1 MGVPVVQM
9 ARLGAYIFKQ
19 IVSGNRHF
27 PLVLMLEPLFQCN
40 LRCKGCGKISHPPE
54 IMAQRMSVE
63 QCVAA
68 AEECGAPIVSIP
80 GGEPLM
86 HPEINRIAKEL
97 IARKRFVYLCTN
109 ALLVEQRLDDF
120 QPSTYLT
127 FNVHI
132 DGFRAKHDGLVGRE
146 GVFDQAVAAIRLLV
160 ERGFRVTTNTTLFG
174 DETAESAAE
183 LFDFLTSLGVEGMT
197 VAPAFNY
204 EMAEEQDNYLGR
216 KGSQE
221 LFCRIFSMAKGRGW
235 RFNHSSLY
243 LEFLAGRQRYS
254 CSPWGNP
261 TVNIFGWQRPCYLLN
276 DGYVASYREL
286 MSDTDWQ
293 RYGTDRDPRCVDC
306 MVHSGFEPTAVLDTI
321 YHPFK
326 PLSVALG
333 RLFGR
338 NG

>member
-1 MGVPVVQM
+1 M

-19 IVSGNRHF
+19 MVSGNRRF

-54 IMAQRMSVE
+54 IMRQRLTVD

-86 HPEINRIAKEL
+86 HPDIHRIAKEL

-132 DGFRAKHDGLVGRE
+132 DGFRLKHDGLVGRE

-160 ERGFRVTTNTTLFG
+160 ERGFRVTTNTTFFG
-174 DETAESAAE
+174 DETAESAAQ

-204 EMAEEQDNYLGR
+204 ELAEEQDNYLGR

-221 LFCRIFSMAKGRGW
+221 LFQKILALAKGRGW

-243 LEFLAGRQRYS
+243 LQFLAGRQRYH

-261 TVNIFGWQRPCYLLN
+261 TVNIFGWQRPCYLLD
-276 DGYVASYREL
+276 DGYAASYKEL
-286 MSDTDWQ
+286 MADTDWQ
-293 RYGTDRDPRCVDC
+293 RYGTDRDPRCADC
-306 MVHSGFEPTAVLDTI
+306 MVHSGFEPTAVLDTV

-326 PLSVALG
+326 PAAVVLE